1 MPWECA
7 GVLCVWVGGVV
18 RVGKG
23 LTKSVRHGR
32 RDLDETDLAAAA
44 RLRARRVQLRLDTR
58 LVDLL
63 IGEFPGTVEKL
74 EGGHRRIGAAQLY
87 RLATVLGVGVEYF
100 FAGSSEIEETNEADI
115 PMVTARMMTEAREF
129 ARVYAQLPDDEVR
142 RTVRNM
148 VKTLADS

>member
-1 MPWECA
+1 M
-7 GVLCVWVGGVV
+7 GVFHGGWALHGGVV

-23 LTKSVRHGR
+23 LTKPVRTGR
-32 RDLDETDLAAAA
+32 RDLDDIDLAAAA

-63 IGEFPGTVEKL
+63 IGECPGTVEKL

-100 FAGSSEIEETNEADI
+100 FAGSTEVEDTDIEQPDI
-115 PMVTARMMTEAREF
+115 PMVTARMMTEAQEF
-129 ARVYAQLPDDEVR
+129 ARVYAKLPDEEVR

-148 VKTLADS
+148 VKTLADC